1 MKQFLIPAISLV
13 PMLFAVI
20 FPNRLS
26 AFYMPAAASLPQAG
40 VPGESCS
47 AGGFSGGRLNH
58 PLPTGPPKLSR
69 YQLGGILSVVLLA
82 DDEQCAKMGTSSI
95 SIAKCSAVCSLF
107 AHS

>member
-1 MKQFLIPAISLV
+1 MQQFLIPAFSLV

-69 YQLGGILSVVLLA
+69 YQ
-82 DDEQCAKMGTSSI
+82 
-95 SIAKCSAVCSLF
+95 
-107 AHS
+107 